1 MKSIYILMALLSS
14 VTIVTIVTMNA
25 QQVYA
30 PRGCNGCSEFKKL
43 TSEFEKDV
51 LDAAIG
57 NPELIPGLL
66 EQYNRDVLELFE
78 TPSNITM
85 VN

>member
-78 TPSNITM
+78 TPSNITI

>member
-1 MKSIYILMALLSS
+1 MAILAS
-14 VTIVTIVTMNA
+14 VTIVTIVTMST

-30 PRGCNGCSEFKKL
+30 PRNCGACGEFKKL
-43 TSEFEKDV
+43 TTEFEKDV
-51 LDAAIG
+51 EDAAIG
-57 NPELIPGLL
+57 DPELIPGLL

-85 VN
+85 IN